1 LWELC
6 DVEFRE
12 PLLKGNRIIIQLF
25 KFSQMNS
32 LRNKVNLIGR
42 LGAQPE
48 ISSLESGRILARFTL
63 ATNERYKDK
72 NEVWQDNTQWH
83 TINAWGKVAEKAQK
97 SLDKG
102 VEVLVEGKLV
112 QQSYE
117 TKEGEKRYSTV
128 VEVSDFL
135 LVGPKSSKE

>member
-1 LWELC
+1 
-6 DVEFRE
+6 
-12 PLLKGNRIIIQLF
+12 
-25 KFSQMNS
+25 MNS

-48 ISSLESGRILARFTL
+48 ITSLESGRMLARFTL

-83 TINAWGKVAEKAQK
+83 TINAWGKLAEKAQK
-97 SLDKG
+97 ALDKG
-102 VEVLVEGKLV
+102 VEVVIEGKLV

-117 TKEGEKRYSTV
+117 LKGGEKRYTTV
-128 VEVSDFL
+128 VEASDFL
-135 LVGPKSSKE
+135 LVSPKAAKE

>member
-1 LWELC
+1 MWELC

-12 PLLKGNRIIIQLF
+12 LLLKGNRIIIQLF
-25 KFSQMNS
+25 NFSQMNS
-32 LRNKVNLIGR
+32 LRNKVSLIGR

-48 ISSLESGRILARFTL
+48 ISNLESGRILARFTL

-102 VEVLVEGKLV
+102 AEVVIEGKLV
-112 QQSYE
+112 HQSYE
-117 TKEGEKRYSTV
+117 TKGGEKRYSTV
-128 VEVSDFL
+128 VEASDFL
-135 LVGPKSSKE
+135 LISPKPAKE

>member
-1 LWELC
+1 
-6 DVEFRE
+6 
-12 PLLKGNRIIIQLF
+12 
-25 KFSQMNS
+25 MNS

-48 ISSLESGRILARFTL
+48 VSSFESGRMLARFTL

-83 TINAWGKVAEKAQK
+83 TINAWGKLAERIQK

-102 VEVLVEGKLV
+102 SEVVIEGKLV
-112 QQSYE
+112 NQSYE
-117 TKEGEKRYSTV
+117 TKEGEKRYSTI
-128 VEVSDFL
+128 VEASDFL
-135 LVGPKSSKE
+135 LVSPKVAKE

>member
-1 LWELC
+1 
-6 DVEFRE
+6 
-12 PLLKGNRIIIQLF
+12 
-25 KFSQMNS
+25 MNS

-48 ISSLESGRILARFTL
+48 VSSFESGRMLARFTL

-83 TINAWGKVAEKAQK
+83 TVNAWGKLAERIQK

-102 VEVLVEGKLV
+102 SEVVIEGKLV
-112 QQSYE
+112 HQSYE
-117 TKEGEKRYSTV
+117 TKEGEKRYSTI
-128 VEVSDFL
+128 VEASDFL
-135 LVGPKSSKE
+135 LVNPKATKE

>member
-6 DVEFRE
+6 NVEFRE

-48 ISSLESGRILARFTL
+48 ISSLESGRMLARFTL
-63 ATNERYKDK
+63 ATNERYK
-72 NEVWQDNTQWH
+72 EWH

-102 VEVLVEGKLV
+102 VEVVIEGKLV

-117 TKEGEKRYSTV
+117 TKGGEKRYSTV
-128 VEVSDFL
+128 VEASDFML
-135 LVGPKSSKE
+135 ISPKSAKE

>member
-1 LWELC
+1 
-6 DVEFRE
+6 
-12 PLLKGNRIIIQLF
+12 
-25 KFSQMNS
+25 MNS

-48 ISSLESGRILARFTL
+48 VSNFESGRMLARFTL

-83 TINAWGKVAEKAQK
+83 TVNAWGKLAERIQK

-102 VEVLVEGKLV
+102 SEVVIEGKLV

-117 TKEGEKRYSTV
+117 TKEGEKRYATI
-128 VEVSDFL
+128 VEASDFL
-135 LVGPKSSKE
+135 LVNSKVAKEEGIVKK

>member
-1 LWELC
+1 
-6 DVEFRE
+6 
-12 PLLKGNRIIIQLF
+12 
-25 KFSQMNS
+25 MNS

>member
-1 LWELC
+1 
-6 DVEFRE
+6 
-12 PLLKGNRIIIQLF
+12 
-25 KFSQMNS
+25 MNN

-48 ISSLESGRILARFTL
+48 VTNLESGRMLARFTL

-83 TINAWGKVAEKAQK
+83 TINAWGKVAERVQK
-97 SLDKG
+97 SLEKG
-102 VEVLVEGKLV
+102 SEIVVEGKLV
-112 QQSYE
+112 HQSYE

-128 VEVSDFL
+128 VEASDFL
-135 LVGPKSSKE
+135 LVQPKSPKE

>member
-1 LWELC
+1 
-6 DVEFRE
+6 
-12 PLLKGNRIIIQLF
+12 
-25 KFSQMNS
+25 MNS

-48 ISSLESGRILARFTL
+48 VSSFESGRMLARFTL

-83 TINAWGKVAEKAQK
+83 TINAWGKLAERIQK

-102 VEVLVEGKLV
+102 SEVVIEGKLV

-117 TKEGEKRYSTV
+117 TKEGEKRYSTI
-128 VEVSDFL
+128 VEASDFL
-135 LVGPKSSKE
+135 LVNPKVAKE